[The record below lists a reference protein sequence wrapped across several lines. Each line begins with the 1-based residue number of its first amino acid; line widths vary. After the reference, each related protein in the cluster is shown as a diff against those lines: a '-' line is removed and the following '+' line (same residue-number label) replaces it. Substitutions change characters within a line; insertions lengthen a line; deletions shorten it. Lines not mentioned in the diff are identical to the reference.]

1 MKKNFLNLFLMAAVV
16 AVMASCGGKVSKEE
30 QYVRDVE
37 KAVSNKD
44 FQMMEELEKRAVD
57 INYEDFNDDQKA
69 RLEKAAQEFFSL

>member
-44 FQMMEELEKRAVD
+44 VEALEELQQRGMEL
-57 INYEDFNDDQKA
+57 NEEDFTPEQQE
-69 RLEKAAQEFFSL
+69 RLMKAAMDFYSL

>member
-37 KAVSNKD
+37 KAISNKD
-44 FQMMEELEKRAVD
+44 FQMIEELEKRAVD
-57 INYEDFNDDQKA
+57 IKYEDFNDDQKA

>member
-37 KAVSNKD
+37 KAISNKD
-44 FQMMEELEKRAVD
+44 FQMIEELEKRAVD

>member
-44 FQMMEELEKRAVD
+44 FQMIEELEKRAVD